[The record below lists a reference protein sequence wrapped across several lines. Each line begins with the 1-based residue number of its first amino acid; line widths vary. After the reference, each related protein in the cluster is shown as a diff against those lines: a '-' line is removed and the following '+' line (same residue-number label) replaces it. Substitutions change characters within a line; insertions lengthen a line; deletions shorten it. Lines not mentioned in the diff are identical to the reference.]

1 MSENTNIQTENKMGV
16 MPVGKLLIQMALP
29 MMISMLVQA
38 LYNIV
43 DSIFVGYISENALTA
58 VSLAFPIQ
66 NLMIAVATGTGV
78 GINALL
84 SMRLGQKNQNAVN
97 DTAMNGLFLS
107 LCSTLIFIVL
117 GFTIPEVYFKSQTTD
132 LEIIDYG
139 IKYLRVC
146 LIGSFG
152 LFTGITFERLLQATG
167 QTVNSMI
174 AQLAGAITN
183 IVLDPIMIF
192 GLLGCPALGITGAAL
207 ATVVGQFVTFFVSA
221 YLNFKKN
228 KEIVFNFKTFKPSKS
243 VIAEIY
249 RVGIPSI
256 LLASIGSVM
265 TYLMNLILGAFTM
278 TAVAVFGVYFKLN
291 SFIFMPVFGMNN
303 ALVPIIAYNYGARN
317 RKRITGTLK
326 RGVIIILCIMTFG
339 TVLFELF
346 PEFLLGLFNAS
357 PEMLEIGIP
366 ALRIIAIHFPVAA
379 ICIIFMSCFQ
389 ALGMGITSMIVSFVR
404 QLVVLLPVAYLLSL
418 TGVLSSVWWCFPIAE
433 FSALILSSFFMIK
446 VFKVKLKDL

>member
-139 IKYLRVC
+139 VKYLRVC

-152 LFTGITFERLLQATG
+152 LFSGITFERLLQATG

-183 IVLDPIMIF
+183 IVLDPILIF
-192 GLLGCPALGITGAAL
+192 GLLGCPAMGITGAAL
-207 ATVVGQFVTFFVSA
+207 ATVIGQFVTLFVSA

-433 FSALILSSFFMIK
+433 LSALILSSFFMIK

>member
-1 MSENTNIQTENKMGV
+1 MSENTNIQTENKMGI

>member
-1 MSENTNIQTENKMGV
+1 MSENKNIQTENKMGV
-16 MPVGKLLIQMALP
+16 MPVGKLLFQMALP

-43 DSIFVGYISENALTA
+43 DSVFVGYISENALTA

-84 SMRLGQKNQNAVN
+84 SMRLGQKNMKAVN
-97 DTAMNGLFLS
+97 ETAMNGLFLS
-107 LCSTLIFIVL
+107 VCSYVIFMIL
-117 GFTIPEVYFKSQTTD
+117 GFTIPEVYFKSQTSD

-139 IKYLRVC
+139 VKYLRVC
-146 LIGSFG
+146 LIASFG
-152 LFTGITFERLLQATG
+152 LFSGITFERLLQATG
-167 QTVNSMI
+167 QTVNSML

-183 IVLDPIMIF
+183 IILDPIMIF
-192 GLLGCPALGITGAAL
+192 GLLGLPSLGITGAAV
-207 ATVVGQFVTFFVSA
+207 ATVVGQFVTMFVSGW
-221 YLNFKKN
+221 LNLKKN
-228 KEIVFNFKTFKPSKS
+228 KEITFKFRGFKPKIS

-303 ALVPIIAYNYGARN
+303 ALVPIIAYNYGAKN
-317 RKRITGTLK
+317 RKRITGTIK
-326 RGVIIILCIMTFG
+326 RGILIILCIMSFG
-339 TVLFELF
+339 TLIFELF
-346 PEFLLGLFNAS
+346 PKFLLDLFHAS

-366 ALRIIAIHFPVAA
+366 ALRIIAIHFPIAA

-418 TGVLSSVWWCFPIAE
+418 TGVLQNVWWCFPAAE
-433 FSALILSSFFMIK
+433 VSALLLSTIFIIK
-446 VFKVKLKDL
+446 AYNSKLKNL

>member
-139 IKYLRVC
+139 VKYLRVC

-152 LFTGITFERLLQATG
+152 LFSGITFERLLQATG

-183 IVLDPIMIF
+183 IALDPIMIF

-433 FSALILSSFFMIK
+433 LSALILSSFFMIN

>member
-139 IKYLRVC
+139 VKYLRVC

-152 LFTGITFERLLQATG
+152 LFSGITFERLLQATG

-433 FSALILSSFFMIK
+433 LSALILSSFFMIK

>member
-139 IKYLRVC
+139 VKYLRVC

-152 LFTGITFERLLQATG
+152 LFSGITFERLLQATG

-192 GLLGCPALGITGAAL
+192 GLLGCPAMGITGAAL
-207 ATVVGQFVTFFVSA
+207 ATVVGQFVTLFVSA

-339 TVLFELF
+339 TILFELF

-433 FSALILSSFFMIK
+433 LSALILSSFFMIK

>member
-139 IKYLRVC
+139 VKYLRVC

-183 IVLDPIMIF
+183 IVLDPILIF

-207 ATVVGQFVTFFVSA
+207 ATVVGQFITFFVSA

-228 KEIVFNFKTFKPSKS
+228 KEIVFNFKTFNPSKS

-433 FSALILSSFFMIK
+433 LSALILSSFFMIK

>member
-139 IKYLRVC
+139 VKYLRVC

-152 LFTGITFERLLQATG
+152 LFSGITFERLLQATG

-183 IVLDPIMIF
+183 IVLDPILIF
-192 GLLGCPALGITGAAL
+192 GLLGCPAMGISGAAL
-207 ATVVGQFVTFFVSA
+207 ATVVGQFVTLFVST

-339 TVLFELF
+339 TILFELF

-433 FSALILSSFFMIK
+433 LSALILSSFFMIK

>member
-107 LCSTLIFIVL
+107 LCSTLLFIVL
-117 GFTIPEVYFKSQTTD
+117 GLTIPELYFKSQTTD

-139 IKYLRVC
+139 VKYLRVC

-152 LFTGITFERLLQATG
+152 LFSGITFERLLQATG

-183 IVLDPIMIF
+183 IVLDPILIF
-192 GLLGCPALGITGAAL
+192 GLLGCPAMGIAGAAL
-207 ATVVGQFVTFFVSA
+207 ATVIGQFVTLFVSA

-326 RGVIIILCIMTFG
+326 RGVIIILCIMSFG

-357 PEMLEIGIP
+357 PEMLEIGVP

-389 ALGMGITSMIVSFVR
+389 ALGMGITSMVVSFVR

-418 TGVLSSVWWCFPIAE
+418 TGVLSSVWWCFPVAE
-433 FSALILSSFFMIK
+433 ISALILSSFFMIN
-446 VFKVKLKDL
+446 VFKVKLKNL

>member
-107 LCSTLIFIVL
+107 LCSTLLFIVL
-117 GFTIPEVYFKSQTTD
+117 GLTIPELYFKSQTTD

-139 IKYLRVC
+139 VKYLRVC

-152 LFTGITFERLLQATG
+152 LFSGITFERLLQATG

-183 IVLDPIMIF
+183 IVLDPILIF
-192 GLLGCPALGITGAAL
+192 GLIGCPAMGIAGAAL
-207 ATVVGQFVTFFVSA
+207 ATVIGQFVTLFVSA

-228 KEIVFNFKTFKPSKS
+228 KEIVFNFKAFKPSKS

-326 RGVIIILCIMTFG
+326 RGVIIILCIMSFG

-357 PEMLEIGIP
+357 PEMLEIGVP

-389 ALGMGITSMIVSFVR
+389 ALGMGITSMVVSFVR

-418 TGVLSSVWWCFPIAE
+418 TGVLSSVWWCFPVAE
-433 FSALILSSFFMIK
+433 ISALILSSFFMIK
-446 VFKVKLKDL
+446 VFKVKLKNL

>member
-139 IKYLRVC
+139 VKYLRVC

-152 LFTGITFERLLQATG
+152 LFSGITFERLLQATG

-183 IVLDPIMIF
+183 IVLDPILIF
-192 GLLGCPALGITGAAL
+192 GLLGCPAMGITGAAL
-207 ATVVGQFVTFFVSA
+207 ATVIGQFVTLFVSA

-339 TVLFELF
+339 TILFELF

>member
-207 ATVVGQFVTFFVSA
+207 ATVVGQFVTLFVSA

-346 PEFLLGLFNAS
+346 PKFLLGLFNAS

>member
-107 LCSTLIFIVL
+107 LCSTLLFIIL

-139 IKYLRVC
+139 VKYLRVC

-152 LFTGITFERLLQATG
+152 LFSGITFERLLQATG

>member
-139 IKYLRVC
+139 VKYLRVC

-152 LFTGITFERLLQATG
+152 LFSGITFERLLQATG

-183 IVLDPIMIF
+183 IVLDPILIF
-192 GLLGCPALGITGAAL
+192 GLLGCPAMGISGAAL
-207 ATVVGQFVTFFVSA
+207 ATVVGQFVTLFVST

-339 TVLFELF
+339 TILFEVF

-433 FSALILSSFFMIK
+433 LSALILSSFFMIK

>member
-139 IKYLRVC
+139 VKYLRVC

-152 LFTGITFERLLQATG
+152 LFSGITFERLLQATG

-207 ATVVGQFVTFFVSA
+207 ATVVGQFVTLFVSA

-433 FSALILSSFFMIK
+433 LSALILSSFFMIK

>member
-107 LCSTLIFIVL
+107 LCSSLIFIVL

-139 IKYLRVC
+139 VKYLRVC

-152 LFTGITFERLLQATG
+152 LFSGITFERLLQATG

-207 ATVVGQFVTFFVSA
+207 ATVVGQFVTLFVST

>member
-139 IKYLRVC
+139 VKYLRVC

-152 LFTGITFERLLQATG
+152 LFSGITFERLLQATG

-183 IVLDPIMIF
+183 IALDPIMIF

-339 TVLFELF
+339 TILFELF

>member
-183 IVLDPIMIF
+183 IVLDPILIF
-192 GLLGCPALGITGAAL
+192 GLLGCPALGISGAAL
-207 ATVVGQFVTFFVSA
+207 ATVVGQFVTLFVSA

-433 FSALILSSFFMIK
+433 LSALILSSFFMIK

>member
-1 MSENTNIQTENKMGV
+1 MPENTNIQTENKMGV

-139 IKYLRVC
+139 VKYLRVC

-152 LFTGITFERLLQATG
+152 LFSGITFERLLQATG

-183 IVLDPIMIF
+183 IVLDPILIF

>member
-107 LCSTLIFIVL
+107 LCSTLLFIVL
-117 GFTIPEVYFKSQTTD
+117 GLTIPELYFKSQTTD

-139 IKYLRVC
+139 VKYLRVC

-152 LFTGITFERLLQATG
+152 LFSGITFERLLQATG

-183 IVLDPIMIF
+183 IVLDPILIF
-192 GLLGCPALGITGAAL
+192 GLIGCPAMGIAGAAL
-207 ATVVGQFVTFFVSA
+207 ATVIGQFVTLFVSA

-326 RGVIIILCIMTFG
+326 RGVIIILCIMSFG

-357 PEMLEIGIP
+357 PEMLEIGVP

-389 ALGMGITSMIVSFVR
+389 ALGMGITSMVVSFVR

-418 TGVLSSVWWCFPIAE
+418 TGVLSSVWWCFPVAE
-433 FSALILSSFFMIK
+433 ISALILSSFFMIK
-446 VFKVKLKDL
+446 VFKVKLKNL

>member
-107 LCSTLIFIVL
+107 LCSTLLFIVL
-117 GFTIPEVYFKSQTTD
+117 GLTIPELYFKSQTTD

-139 IKYLRVC
+139 VKYLRVC

-152 LFTGITFERLLQATG
+152 LFSGITFERLLQATG

-183 IVLDPIMIF
+183 IVLDPILIF
-192 GLLGCPALGITGAAL
+192 GLLGCPAMGITGAAL
-207 ATVVGQFVTFFVSA
+207 ATVIGQFVTLFVSA

-326 RGVIIILCIMTFG
+326 RGVIIILCIMSFG

-357 PEMLEIGIP
+357 PEMLEIGVP

-389 ALGMGITSMIVSFVR
+389 ALGMGITSMVVSFVR

-418 TGVLSSVWWCFPIAE
+418 TGVLSSVWWCFPVAE
-433 FSALILSSFFMIK
+433 ISALILSSFFMIK
-446 VFKVKLKDL
+446 VFKVKLKNL

>member
-1 MSENTNIQTENKMGV
+1 MSENTTIQTENKMGV
-16 MPVGKLLIQMALP
+16 MPVGKLLVQMALP

-84 SMRLGQKNQNAVN
+84 SMRLGQKNMNAVN

-107 LCSTLIFIVL
+107 ICSFVVFVIL
-117 GFTIPEVYFKSQTTD
+117 GFTIPEVYFKSQTSD

-139 IKYLRVC
+139 VKYLRVC
-146 LIGSFG
+146 LIASFG
-152 LFTGITFERLLQATG
+152 LFSGITFERLLQATG
-167 QTVNSMI
+167 ETVNSML

-183 IVLDPIMIF
+183 IILDPIMIF
-192 GLLGCPALGITGAAL
+192 GLLGLPALGITGAAV
-207 ATVVGQFVTFFVSA
+207 ATVVGQFVTMFVSGW
-221 YLNFKKN
+221 LNLKKN
-228 KEIVFNFKTFKPSKS
+228 KEITFKFRGFKPKIS

-303 ALVPIIAYNYGARN
+303 ALVPIIAYNYGAKN
-317 RKRITGTLK
+317 RKRITGTIK
-326 RGVIIILCIMTFG
+326 RGILIIFCIMSFG
-339 TVLFELF
+339 TLIFELF
-346 PEFLLGLFNAS
+346 PKFLLGLFHAS

-366 ALRIIAIHFPVAA
+366 ALRIIAIHFPIAA

-418 TGVLSSVWWCFPIAE
+418 TGVLQNVWWCFPAAE
-433 FSALILSSFFMIK
+433 VSALLLSTIFIIRAYNS
-446 VFKVKLKDL
+446 KLKNL

>member
-183 IVLDPIMIF
+183 IALDPIMIF

-357 PEMLEIGIP
+357 PEMLGIGIP

>member
-139 IKYLRVC
+139 VKYLRVC

-152 LFTGITFERLLQATG
+152 LFSGITFERLLQATG

-183 IVLDPIMIF
+183 IVLDPILIF

-207 ATVVGQFVTFFVSA
+207 ATVVGQFVTLFVSA

-339 TVLFELF
+339 TILFELF

>member
-107 LCSTLIFIVL
+107 LCSTLLFIVL
-117 GFTIPEVYFKSQTTD
+117 GLTIPELYFKSQTTD

-139 IKYLRVC
+139 VKYLRVC

-152 LFTGITFERLLQATG
+152 LFSGITFERLLQATG

-183 IVLDPIMIF
+183 IVLDPILIF
-192 GLLGCPALGITGAAL
+192 GLLGCPVMGIAGAAL
-207 ATVVGQFVTFFVSA
+207 ATVIGQFVTLFVSA

-326 RGVIIILCIMTFG
+326 RGVIIILCIMSFG

-357 PEMLEIGIP
+357 PEMLEIGVP

-389 ALGMGITSMIVSFVR
+389 ALGMGITSMVVSFVR

-418 TGVLSSVWWCFPIAE
+418 TGVLSSVWWCFPVAE
-433 FSALILSSFFMIK
+433 ISALILSSFFMIK
-446 VFKVKLKDL
+446 VFKVKLKNL

>member
-117 GFTIPEVYFKSQTTD
+117 GLTIPELYFKSQTTD

-139 IKYLRVC
+139 VKYLRVC

-152 LFTGITFERLLQATG
+152 LFSGITFERLLQATG

-183 IVLDPIMIF
+183 IVLDPILIF
-192 GLLGCPALGITGAAL
+192 GLLGCPAMGITGAAL
-207 ATVVGQFVTFFVSA
+207 ATVIGQFVTLFVSA

-326 RGVIIILCIMTFG
+326 RGVIIILCIMSFG

-357 PEMLEIGIP
+357 PEMLEIGVP

-389 ALGMGITSMIVSFVR
+389 ALGMGITSMVVSFVR

-418 TGVLSSVWWCFPIAE
+418 TGVLSSVWWCFPVAE
-433 FSALILSSFFMIK
+433 ISALILSSFFMIK
-446 VFKVKLKDL
+446 VFKVKLKNL

>member
-139 IKYLRVC
+139 VKYLRVC

-152 LFTGITFERLLQATG
+152 LFSGITFERLLQATG

>member
-107 LCSTLIFIVL
+107 LCSTLLFIVL
-117 GFTIPEVYFKSQTTD
+117 GLTIPELYFKSQTTD

-139 IKYLRVC
+139 VKYLRVC

-152 LFTGITFERLLQATG
+152 LFSGITFERLLQATG

-183 IVLDPIMIF
+183 IVLDPILIF
-192 GLLGCPALGITGAAL
+192 GLIGCPAMGITGAAL
-207 ATVVGQFVTFFVSA
+207 ATVIGQFVTLFVSA

-326 RGVIIILCIMTFG
+326 RGVIIILCIMSFG

-357 PEMLEIGIP
+357 PEMLEIGVP

-389 ALGMGITSMIVSFVR
+389 ALGMGITSMVVSFVR

-418 TGVLSSVWWCFPIAE
+418 TGVLSSVWWCFPVAE
-433 FSALILSSFFMIK
+433 ISALILSSFFMIK
-446 VFKVKLKDL
+446 VFKVKLKNL

>member
-107 LCSTLIFIVL
+107 LCSTLLFIVL
-117 GFTIPEVYFKSQTTD
+117 GLTIPELYFKSQTTD

-139 IKYLRVC
+139 VKYLRVC

-152 LFTGITFERLLQATG
+152 LFSGITFERLLQATG

-183 IVLDPIMIF
+183 IVLDPILIF
-192 GLLGCPALGITGAAL
+192 GLIGCPAMGITGAAL
-207 ATVVGQFVTFFVSA
+207 ATVIGQFVTLFVSA

-326 RGVIIILCIMTFG
+326 RGVIIILCIMSFG

-357 PEMLEIGIP
+357 PEMLEIGVP

-418 TGVLSSVWWCFPIAE
+418 TGVLSSVWWCFPVAE
-433 FSALILSSFFMIK
+433 ISALILSSFFMIK
-446 VFKVKLKDL
+446 VFKVKLKNL

>member
-139 IKYLRVC
+139 VKYLRVC

-152 LFTGITFERLLQATG
+152 LFSGITFERLLQATG

-183 IVLDPIMIF
+183 IVLDPILIF
-192 GLLGCPALGITGAAL
+192 GLLGCPAMGISGAAL

-433 FSALILSSFFMIK
+433 LSALILSSFFMIK

>member
-139 IKYLRVC
+139 VKYLRVC

-152 LFTGITFERLLQATG
+152 LFSGITFERLLQATG

-207 ATVVGQFVTFFVSA
+207 ATVVGQFVTLFVST

-339 TVLFELF
+339 TILFELF

-433 FSALILSSFFMIK
+433 LSALILSSFFMIK

>member
-107 LCSTLIFIVL
+107 LCSTLLFIVL
-117 GFTIPEVYFKSQTTD
+117 GLTIPELYFKSQTTD

-139 IKYLRVC
+139 VKYLRVC

-152 LFTGITFERLLQATG
+152 LFSGITFERLLQATG

-183 IVLDPIMIF
+183 IVLDPILIF
-192 GLLGCPALGITGAAL
+192 GLLGCPAMGITGAAL
-207 ATVVGQFVTFFVSA
+207 ATVIGQFVTLFVSA

-256 LLASIGSVM
+256 LLASIASVM

-326 RGVIIILCIMTFG
+326 RGVIIILCIMSFG

-357 PEMLEIGIP
+357 PEMLEIGVP

-389 ALGMGITSMIVSFVR
+389 ALGMGITSMVVSFVR

-418 TGVLSSVWWCFPIAE
+418 TGMLSSVWWCFPVAE
-433 FSALILSSFFMIK
+433 ISALILSSFFMIN
-446 VFKVKLKDL
+446 VFKVKLKNL

>member
-139 IKYLRVC
+139 VKYLRVC

-152 LFTGITFERLLQATG
+152 LFSGITFERLLQATG

-183 IVLDPIMIF
+183 IALDPIMIF

-433 FSALILSSFFMIK
+433 LSALILSSFFMIK

>member
-107 LCSTLIFIVL
+107 LCSTLLFIVL
-117 GFTIPEVYFKSQTTD
+117 GLTIPELYFKSQTTD

-139 IKYLRVC
+139 VKYLRVC

-152 LFTGITFERLLQATG
+152 LFSGITFERLLQATG

-183 IVLDPIMIF
+183 IVLDPILIF
-192 GLLGCPALGITGAAL
+192 GLLGCPAMGITGAAL
-207 ATVVGQFVTFFVSA
+207 ATVIGQFVTLFVSA

-326 RGVIIILCIMTFG
+326 RGVIIILCIMSFG

-357 PEMLEIGIP
+357 PEMLEIGVP

-418 TGVLSSVWWCFPIAE
+418 TGVLSSVWWCFPVAE
-433 FSALILSSFFMIK
+433 ISALILSSFFMIN
-446 VFKVKLKDL
+446 VFKVKLKNL